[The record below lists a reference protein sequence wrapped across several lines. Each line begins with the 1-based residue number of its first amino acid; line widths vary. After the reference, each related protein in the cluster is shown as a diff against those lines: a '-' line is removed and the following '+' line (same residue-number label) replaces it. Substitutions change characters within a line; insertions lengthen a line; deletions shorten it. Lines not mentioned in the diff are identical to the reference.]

1 MSRRPKELVEQLVEA
16 RNARADDRAA
26 ALLAEDVHYWD
37 CLRGEVAGRDAALAA
52 LAAAPGTSLTVETL
66 AGDATHAVVELRVD
80 GVRPHRTTE
89 VYVLGDD
96 ARIASC
102 RAYFDPQER

>member
-1 MSRRPKELVEQLVEA
+1 MSRRPKELVERLVEA

-26 ALLAEDVHYWD
+26 HLLADDVRYWD
-37 CLRGEVAGRDAALAA
+37 CLRGDVAGRDTVVAA
-52 LAAAPGTSLTVETL
+52 LAAAHGTRLAVETL
-66 AGDATHAVVELRVD
+66 TGDETHVVVELRVD
-80 GVRPHRTTE
+80 GERPHRATE

-102 RAYFDPQER
+102 RVYFDPQER